1 MAHYASGWS
10 TRAIRKCRTIKP
22 YETQHRLKYE
32 RPRGHQAS
40 ATLRKHST
48 TTIRC
53 LSCTE
58 REAVKDPKRSVSAA
72 WGGGEGNIFP
82 TRPRPSL
89 HAAAAAATT
98 SMMTPQNKR
107 SVSDREP
114 LVSLVYGR
122 KWVIPAS
129 FVAETSMRA
138 RDKDS
143 FRWRSV
149 PPEDRMGD
157 SSVKSSKRHELAA
170 VSCHVVMY
178 VSGVVTPPQEDV
190 WLSKG
195 VSWPG
200 PLADGLLWT
209 SPSCCVRVS
218 QWSGKISRRQIENL
232 RGVLR

>member
-1 MAHYASGWS
+1 MAHYASAWS

-32 RPRGHQAS
+32 RPRVHQAS

-58 REAVKDPKRSVSAA
+58 REAVKDPKRSVGAA
-72 WGGGEGNIFP
+72 WGGGE
-82 TRPRPSL
+82 
-89 HAAAAAATT
+89 
-98 SMMTPQNKR
+98 
-107 SVSDREP
+107 
-114 LVSLVYGR
+114 
-122 KWVIPAS
+122 AS

-138 RDKDS
+138 RDKDN

-170 VSCHVVMY
+170 VLCHAVMY
-178 VSGVVTPPQEDV
+178 VSGVVTPP
-190 WLSKG
+190 
-195 VSWPG
+195 
-200 PLADGLLWT
+200 
-209 SPSCCVRVS
+209 
-218 QWSGKISRRQIENL
+218 RRCLVE
-232 RGVLR
+232 

>member
-1 MAHYASGWS
+1 MPAVGV
-10 TRAIRKCRTIKP
+10 RGQIRKCRTIKP

-58 REAVKDPKRSVSAA
+58 REAVKDPKRSVSD
-72 WGGGEGNIFP
+72 
-82 TRPRPSL
+82 
-89 HAAAAAATT
+89 
-98 SMMTPQNKR
+98 
-107 SVSDREP
+107 DREP

-122 KWVIPAS
+122 KWIIPAS

-138 RDKDS
+138 RDKDN

-157 SSVKSSKRHELAA
+157 SSAA
-170 VSCHVVMY
+170 VSCHAVMY
-178 VSGVVTPPQEDV
+178 VSGVVTPQEDV

-209 SPSCCVRVS
+209 APSCCVRVL
-218 QWSGKISRRQIENL
+218 QWSGKISRKQIENL
-232 RGVLR
+232 RSVVEIEREGKKHDACLA